1 VTHIHSTRIRFY
13 HDPSLEVSADLLA
26 HVAHQS
32 QGYEVQDL
40 LDLLY
45 ESEARQFVILVSWLG
60 FDVDDNSWEPLL
72 SLHEDIPSGV
82 LAFLAALPDRDLAAR
97 ASEALP

>member
-1 VTHIHSTRIRFY
+1 VTPIHSTRIRFY
-13 HDPSLEVSADLLA
+13 HYPSLEVSADLLA
-26 HVAHQS
+26 HVAHKT

-40 LDLLY
+40 LDLRY
-45 ESEARQFVILVSWLG
+45 DSEAQQFVIIVSWLG

-72 SLHEDIPSGV
+72 EDILSVV
-82 LAFLAALPDRDLAAR
+82 LAFLDALPDRDLAAR